1 MGALLFMLGIVTS
14 AQAADSLRVT
24 SDTVLRTT
32 ASWDGVRYERYPSGQ
47 PELTVLKIIIPPH
60 TELSWHQ
67 HGMPSVAYV
76 LSGELTVERA
86 GDGQVK
92 HIVTWDVLPEVVNES
107 HRGYTGDQSAVLIVF
122 YAGVLGMPLSNTAGV
137 RTTP

>member
-1 MGALLFMLGIVTS
+1 VGVLFFMLGIVTS

-24 SDTVLRTT
+24 SDTVLRAT

-47 PELTVLKIIIPPH
+47 PELTVLKITIPPH

-76 LSGELTVERA
+76 LSGELTVETA
-86 GDGQVK
+86 GEGKVK
-92 HIVTWDVLPEVVNES
+92 HIVTGDAVS
-107 HRGYTGDQSAVLIVF
+107 YTHLRAHE
-122 YAGVLGMPLSNTAGV
+122 T
-137 RTTP
+137 